1 MSPKKKGVSWE
12 YELTLRLTQQVYCKE
27 PFSGNLVMV
36 SIGSK
41 ALPLRKH
48 KTSNLTED
56 SFMAGEDNPYGK
68 HGKKGSMS
76 RKSFKKRPGFDGDHS
91 TENLS
96 GGMPDNSAKSSKVSK
111 HQNVSVP
118 QTSFVRKQV
127 DPETAKYYLE
137 IANVIEGTEVNLEER
152 SIICGNALE
161 ESRGKEV
168 ELATDYYISHTMQAL
183 LEGCDV
189 DHLCGFLQ
197 SCAKDFPHI
206 AMDRSGSHVAETALK
221 SLAMHLQDDET
232 YSLIENTLTTICQV
246 IVDNPIDMMCN
257 CYGSHVLR
265 SLLCFCK
272 GVPLDSSEFHAT
284 KSSTIL
290 AERLNLRPSR
300 VDEND
305 SQYSQQRFPDVLKF
319 LVSGMLNCARKD
331 ISTLQTDQYSS
342 LVLQTALKL
351 YAGHE
356 EGLSRI
362 IPILLG
368 CNMENAVEGNFIE
381 KKSAQNLLRLMKETA
396 YSHLMEVIVEVA
408 PETLYNELFTKV
420 FRNSL
425 FQMSSHHCGNFVVQ
439 ALISHARCQSHMEL
453 IWEELGPKFTDLL
466 EMGRSGVTASLIA
479 ASLRLHSHEHK
490 CLQALAAAVHSV
502 NESIGCIVPRILFLE
517 NYFSRGDK
525 SNWNWPNGVKM
536 HLMGSLILQLMVRM
550 LTVLFLACMCP
561 ANSVVAVKKK
571 CESQFYAG
579 TATAE
584 DFIQPFIT
592 SITSMEVEHVL
603 EASKDPG
610 GQRVVEAFLGS
621 NVSGKQK
628 RRLVMKLR
636 GHFGGL
642 ALHLSGS
649 FTVEKCFIA
658 GNLSLREAIVSELLE
673 VQTELSKTKH
683 GPVLL
688 RKLDV
693 DGFARRPD
701 QWKSRQ
707 ASKQS
712 VYKEFYATFGSKETK
727 SSKTDHFLAETPRT
741 SQPEK
746 LKEMRK
752 EIEASLGSATA
763 PSSSTQF
770 LANED
775 LTTKVRMSGHKRHA
789 KREEQYDDDVLESKN
804 KKQKKKK
811 NHDGIEHVAVA
822 SESSH
827 PVDKK
832 EKKRRRKDGS

>member
-1 MSPKKKGVSWE
+1 
-12 YELTLRLTQQVYCKE
+12 
-27 PFSGNLVMV
+27 MV
-36 SIGSK
+36 SVGSK

-137 IANVIEGTEVNLEER
+137 IANVIEGTEVDLEER

-168 ELATDYYISHTMQAL
+168 ELAIDYYISHTMQAL

-356 EGLSRI
+356 EGLSHI

-381 KKSAQNLLRLMKETA
+381 KKSVQNLLRLMKETA

-408 PETLYNELFTKV
+408 PETLYDELFTKV

-466 EMGRSGVTASLIA
+466 EMGRSGVAASLIA

-490 CLQALAAAVHSV
+490 CLQALATAVHSV
-502 NESIGCIVPRILFLE
+502 NESIGFIVPRILFLE

-536 HLMGSLILQLMVRM
+536 HLMGSLILQLV
-550 LTVLFLACMCP
+550 FKF
-561 ANSVVAVKKK
+561 S
-571 CESQFYAG
+571 S
-579 TATAE
+579 

-610 GQRVVEAFLGS
+610 GQRVVEAFLSS

-642 ALHLSGS
+642 ALHPSGS

-701 QWKSRQ
+701 QWKLRQ

-712 VYKEFYATFGSKETK
+712 AYKEFYATFGSKETK
-727 SSKTDHFLAETPRT
+727 SSKTDHFLAETPRA

-789 KREEQYDDDVLESKN
+789 KREEQHDDDVLESKN

>member
-1 MSPKKKGVSWE
+1 
-12 YELTLRLTQQVYCKE
+12 
-27 PFSGNLVMV
+27 
-36 SIGSK
+36 
-41 ALPLRKH
+41 
-48 KTSNLTED
+48 
-56 SFMAGEDNPYGK
+56 MAGEDNPYGK

-111 HQNVSVP
+111 HQNISVP

-272 GVPLDSSEFHAT
+272 VVPLDSSEFHAT

-356 EGLSRI
+356 EGLSHI

-381 KKSAQNLLRLMKETA
+381 KKSARNLLRLMKETA

-490 CLQALAAAVHSV
+490 ALAAAVHSV

-536 HLMGSLILQLMVRM
+536 HLMGSLILQLV
-550 LTVLFLACMCP
+550 FKF
-561 ANSVVAVKKK
+561 S
-571 CESQFYAG
+571 S
-579 TATAE
+579 

-603 EASKDPG
+603 EALKDPG
-610 GQRVVEAFLGS
+610 GQRVVEAFLSS

-649 FTVEKCFIA
+649 FTVEKCFVA

-701 QWKSRQ
+701 QWKLRQ

>member
-1 MSPKKKGVSWE
+1 
-12 YELTLRLTQQVYCKE
+12 
-27 PFSGNLVMV
+27 
-36 SIGSK
+36 
-41 ALPLRKH
+41 
-48 KTSNLTED
+48 
-56 SFMAGEDNPYGK
+56 
-68 HGKKGSMS
+68 
-76 RKSFKKRPGFDGDHS
+76 
-91 TENLS
+91 
-96 GGMPDNSAKSSKVSK
+96 MPDNSAKSSKVSK

-232 YSLIENTLTTICQV
+232 NSLIENTLTTICQV

-381 KKSAQNLLRLMKETA
+381 KKSAQSLLRLMKETA

-517 NYFSRGDK
+517 NYFSCGDK

-536 HLMGSLILQLMVRM
+536 HLMGSLILQLV
-550 LTVLFLACMCP
+550 FKF
-561 ANSVVAVKKK
+561 S
-571 CESQFYAG
+571 S
-579 TATAE
+579 

-610 GQRVVEAFLGS
+610 GQRVVEAFLSS

>member
-1 MSPKKKGVSWE
+1 
-12 YELTLRLTQQVYCKE
+12 
-27 PFSGNLVMV
+27 MV

-137 IANVIEGTEVNLEER
+137 IANVIEGTEVDLEER

-265 SLLCFCK
+265 SLLCSCK

-356 EGLSRI
+356 EGLSHI

-381 KKSAQNLLRLMKETA
+381 KKSVQNLLRLMKETA

-517 NYFSRGDK
+517 NYFSRGNK

-536 HLMGSLILQLMVRM
+536 HLMGSLILQLV
-550 LTVLFLACMCP
+550 FKF
-561 ANSVVAVKKK
+561 S
-571 CESQFYAG
+571 S
-579 TATAE
+579 

-610 GQRVVEAFLGS
+610 GQRVVEAFLSS

-628 RRLVMKLR
+628 RRLAMKLR
-636 GHFGGL
+636 GRFGGL
-642 ALHLSGS
+642 ALHSSGS

-712 VYKEFYATFGSKETK
+712 AYKEFYATFGSKETK
-727 SSKTDHFLAETPRT
+727 SSKTDHFLAETPHT

-789 KREEQYDDDVLESKN
+789 KREEQHDDDVLESKN

>member
-1 MSPKKKGVSWE
+1 
-12 YELTLRLTQQVYCKE
+12 
-27 PFSGNLVMV
+27 MV

-111 HQNVSVP
+111 HQNISVP

-137 IANVIEGTEVNLEER
+137 IANVIEGTEVDLEER

-319 LVSGMLNCARKD
+319 LVSGMLNCAGKD

-356 EGLSRI
+356 EGLSHI

-381 KKSAQNLLRLMKETA
+381 KKSVQNLLRLMKETA

-425 FQMSSHHCGNFVVQ
+425 FQTSSHHCGNFVVQ

-536 HLMGSLILQLMVRM
+536 HLMGSLILQLV
-550 LTVLFLACMCP
+550 FKF
-561 ANSVVAVKKK
+561 S
-571 CESQFYAG
+571 S
-579 TATAE
+579 

-610 GQRVVEAFLGS
+610 GQRVVEAFLSS

-628 RRLVMKLR
+628 RRLAMKLR

-642 ALHLSGS
+642 ALHPSGS

-712 VYKEFYATFGSKETK
+712 AYKEFYATFGSKETK
-727 SSKTDHFLAETPRT
+727 SSKTDHFLAETPHT

-789 KREEQYDDDVLESKN
+789 KREEQHGDDVLESKN

-811 NHDGIEHVAVA
+811 NPNGIEHVAVA

-827 PVDKK
+827 PVDKM

>member
-1 MSPKKKGVSWE
+1 
-12 YELTLRLTQQVYCKE
+12 
-27 PFSGNLVMV
+27 MV

-48 KTSNLTED
+48 KTSNFTED

-111 HQNVSVP
+111 HQNISVP

-272 GVPLDSSEFHAT
+272 VVPLDSSEFHAT

-356 EGLSRI
+356 EGLSHI

-381 KKSAQNLLRLMKETA
+381 KKSARNLLRLMKETA

-536 HLMGSLILQLMVRM
+536 HLMGSLILQLV
-550 LTVLFLACMCP
+550 FKF
-561 ANSVVAVKKK
+561 S
-571 CESQFYAG
+571 S
-579 TATAE
+579 

-603 EASKDPG
+603 EALKDPG
-610 GQRVVEAFLGS
+610 GQRVVEAFLSS

-649 FTVEKCFIA
+649 FTVEKCFVA

-701 QWKSRQ
+701 QWKLRQ

>member
-1 MSPKKKGVSWE
+1 
-12 YELTLRLTQQVYCKE
+12 
-27 PFSGNLVMV
+27 
-36 SIGSK
+36 
-41 ALPLRKH
+41 
-48 KTSNLTED
+48 
-56 SFMAGEDNPYGK
+56 
-68 HGKKGSMS
+68 
-76 RKSFKKRPGFDGDHS
+76 
-91 TENLS
+91 
-96 GGMPDNSAKSSKVSK
+96 MPDNSAKSSKVSK

-232 YSLIENTLTTICQV
+232 NSLIENTLTTICQV

-381 KKSAQNLLRLMKETA
+381 KKSAQSLLRLMKETA

-490 CLQALAAAVHSV
+490 ALAAAVHSV

-517 NYFSRGDK
+517 NYFSCGDK

-536 HLMGSLILQLMVRM
+536 HLMGSLILQLV
-550 LTVLFLACMCP
+550 FKF
-561 ANSVVAVKKK
+561 S
-571 CESQFYAG
+571 S
-579 TATAE
+579 

-610 GQRVVEAFLGS
+610 GQRVVEAFLSS